1 MSKDI
6 FSNCSLQM
14 HRNEDIFDDCGCV
27 DCDDRIEDDDDL
39 MSIFNMAEIWF
50 SDGKDEDYS

>member
-14 HRNEDIFDDCGCV
+14 NQNEDFFGGCGCV
-27 DCDDRIEDDDDL
+27 NCDDLIEDDDDV

-50 SDGKDEDYS
+50 SDGKDEDDS